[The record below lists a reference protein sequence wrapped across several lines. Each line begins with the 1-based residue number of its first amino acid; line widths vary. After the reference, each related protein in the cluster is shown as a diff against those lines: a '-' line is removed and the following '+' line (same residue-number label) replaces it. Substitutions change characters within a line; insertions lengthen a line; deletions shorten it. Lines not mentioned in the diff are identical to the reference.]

1 MSILDQARARLQKKL
16 LSTKK
21 RSQKAAGKRRD
32 VIPVRHHSEVA
43 SRTSLNWSQRV
54 PSNTAKGGTDE
65 GLRTAGSSPGAGGRS
80 KITPDGAA
88 SCRSPAR

>member
-1 MSILDQARARLQKKL
+1 
-16 LSTKK
+16 
-21 RSQKAAGKRRD
+21 
-32 VIPVRHHSEVA
+32 
-43 SRTSLNWSQRV
+43 V